1 MQLSD
6 IEALVR
12 SRLVDGETITE
23 QPSNYF
29 GDRMYSITTAGAPAY
44 VYTITAENLYGI
56 GALDALEVWRPDE
69 DNIARQAI
77 DAVLGHARRNGQPP
91 PPPDPEEVFA
101 GLIAHLRPLLQEG
114 ESLSTGRERNGEVTL
129 TISTQIG
136 GGTIYWINGL
146 FRYTSPLEPGY
157 NNFADN
163 KDDSEDLARRVLLE
177 ARTPIDWDQLR
188 HANR

>member
-1 MQLSD
+1 MKLSD
-6 IEALVR
+6 VEDLVR
-12 SRLVDGETITE
+12 SHLIEGETLTE

-29 GDRMYSITTAGAPAY
+29 GDHMYSIVTAGAPAY
-44 VYTITAENLYGI
+44 VYTITTENLYGI
-56 GALDALEVWRPDE
+56 GALDALEVWRPGE
-69 DNIARQAI
+69 DIAGRAI
-77 DAVLGHARRNGQPP
+77 DAVLGHARRNGQPA

-101 GLIAHLRPLLQEG
+101 NLIAYLRPLLREG

-188 HANR
+188 PINR

>member
-1 MQLSD
+1 MQLAD
-6 IEALVR
+6 IEGLLR
-12 SRLVDGETITE
+12 SRLIEGETMTE
-23 QPSNYF
+23 EPSIYY
-29 GDRMYSITTAGAPAY
+29 GDRMYAVTTAGLPVHAY
-44 VYTITAENLYGI
+44 VIQDEGVYAIAAVG
-56 GALDALEVWRPDE
+56 ALEVWRPGE
-69 DNIARQAI
+69 DIAGRAI
-77 DAVLGHARRNGQPP
+77 DAVLGHARRNGQPA

-101 GLIAHLRPLLQEG
+101 NLITYLHPLLQEG
-114 ESLSTGRERNGEVTL
+114 ESLSTGRGRNGEVTL

-146 FRYTSPLEPGY
+146 FRYSSPLEPGY

-188 HANR
+188 PANR

>member
-12 SRLVDGETITE
+12 SRLVEGETMTE

-29 GDRMYSITTAGAPAY
+29 DDRMYSIATAAAPAY

-56 GALDALEVWRPDE
+56 GALDALEVWRPGE
-69 DNIARQAI
+69 DLAVRAI
-77 DAVLGHARRNGQPP
+77 DAVLGHARRNGQPAP
-91 PPPDPEEVFA
+91 LPDPEEVFA
-101 GLIAHLRPLLQEG
+101 DLIAYLRPLLQEG
-114 ESLSTGRERNGEVTL
+114 ESLSTGRGRDREVTL
-129 TISTQIG
+129 SISTQVG
-136 GGTIYWINGL
+136 GGTIYWVNGL
-146 FRYTSPLEPGY
+146 FRYSSPLEPGY

-188 HANR
+188 PINR